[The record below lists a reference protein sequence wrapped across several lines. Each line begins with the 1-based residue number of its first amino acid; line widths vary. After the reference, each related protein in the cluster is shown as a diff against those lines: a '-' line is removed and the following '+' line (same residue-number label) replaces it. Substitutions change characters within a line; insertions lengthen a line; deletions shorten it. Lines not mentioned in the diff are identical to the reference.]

1 MNSNINVVRLSA
13 KDSAMIDKFVRAG
26 EFQNK
31 SEFVTY
37 AIKKAINEVILREL
51 EEKSRTTSQ
60 MAEKDVDNLL
70 TEIKE
75 IRKKLWEG
83 YAHRVF

>member
-51 EEKSRTTSQ
+51 EKK
-60 MAEKDVDNLL
+60 AEQPLQWL
-70 TEIKE
+70 
-75 IRKKLWEG
+75 KKMLII
-83 YAHRVF
+83 F

>member
-1 MNSNINVVRLSA
+1 MNSNIDVVRLSA

-37 AIKKAINEVILREL
+37 AI
-51 EEKSRTTSQ
+51 
-60 MAEKDVDNLL
+60 EKDKCNPSFELAFRLADFFGITIEELFVCEHHYHSNE
-70 TEIKE
+70 TETKQ
-75 IRKKLWEG
+75 
-83 YAHRVF
+83 

>member
-1 MNSNINVVRLSA
+1 MNSNIDVVRLSA

-51 EEKSRTTSQ
+51 EKK
-60 MAEKDVDNLL
+60 AEQPLQWL
-70 TEIKE
+70 
-75 IRKKLWEG
+75 KKMLII
-83 YAHRVF
+83 F